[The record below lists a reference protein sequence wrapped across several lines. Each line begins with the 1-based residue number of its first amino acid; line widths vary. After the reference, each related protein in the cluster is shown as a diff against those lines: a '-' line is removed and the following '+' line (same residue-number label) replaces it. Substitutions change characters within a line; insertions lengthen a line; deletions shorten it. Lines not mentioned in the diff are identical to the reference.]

1 MRSKYLVMSL
11 VVAWSFLAIN
21 SAPLIAREGEIG
33 SRISVSE
40 FNPSPPPAPA
50 ELEKRLSRV
59 EKRLQ
64 EIEKEVE
71 DFLNIKWSQ
80 SEGVL
85 LFKSEKT
92 RAGFKGVSVDN
103 FKIVLNR
110 GGEKSF
116 YAGRQKDGQLVAGMS
131 FPID

>member
-21 SAPLIAREGEIG
+21 SASLIAREGEIG
-33 SRISVSE
+33 SRISVNE
-40 FNPSPPPAPA
+40 FVSYPAPTA
-50 ELEKRLSRV
+50 EIEKRAERV
-59 EKRLQ
+59 GKRLQ

-110 GGEKSF
+110 GERSF